1 MCSKRAHFCFLYFKA
16 NGMVVMKMMS
26 IESVSKTYGEKQL
39 FKDLSFTISEKDRV
53 GLIGVNGT
61 GKSSLLKITAG
72 LDLPDSGEIVKAK
85 DYRISYLS
93 QEPGLSCDLT
103 VLEQVFEGD
112 APILKQLREYEQA
125 LHDLNNNPEAV
136 SVQQH
141 LFELQKRMDAENA
154 WDASAN
160 AKAILTKLGI
170 EDFNKQVGELSGGQR
185 KRVALAQVLIQAPDL
200 LILDEPTNHLDYDS
214 VKWLEDYLSRYQGA
228 LLLVTHDR
236 YFLDRVT
243 NRIFELDKGSL
254 YSYKGNYADFLEA
267 KAGREENEAAT
278 IEKQRNLYRR
288 ELEWIR
294 RGAKARSTK
303 QKARIQR
310 FDKLDEQ
317 LSNVKNA
324 DKLDISLNGS
334 RLGKQVYELKSA
346 SKQYGNHII
355 LKNFDLLIK
364 PGDRIGI
371 IGRNG
376 TGKSTVLNILA
387 DKIPLDTGELSI
399 GQTVK
404 VAYYTQEN
412 EDMDENKR
420 MIEYVKETAEVIHTS
435 DGKVLSAAQMLE
447 RFLFPLNTHGTP
459 IRKLSGGE
467 KRRLYL
473 LKLLLTAP
481 NVLLLDEPT
490 NDLDT
495 QTLTVLEDY
504 LEDFPG
510 VVITVSHDRY
520 FLDKVAE
527 QLLVLKGSG
536 VNETYF
542 GSYTDYLEKQTS
554 KPVQKPEPIQEKQPQ
569 AEKQKKK
576 KMTYMEK
583 KEWEEID
590 ENIARVEERIEEIG
604 KEIVKTGSDF
614 EKAQSLMEE
623 ETNLNEKL
631 EHLIERWS
639 YLSELAE
646 NE

>member
-1 MCSKRAHFCFLYFKA
+1 
-16 NGMVVMKMMS
+16 MKMIS
-26 IESVSKTYGEKQL
+26 IESVSKSYGEKQL
-39 FKDLSFTISEKDRV
+39 FQDISITITEKDRV

-61 GKSSLLKITAG
+61 GKSSLLKIVAG
-72 LDLPDSGEIVKAK
+72 IDIPDSGEMVKAK
-85 DYRISYLS
+85 DYTISYLS
-93 QEPGLSCDLT
+93 QQPELNPELT

-125 LHDLNNNPEAV
+125 LYLLNQNPNDE
-136 SVQQH
+136 SIQER
-141 LFELQKRMDAENA
+141 LFDTQKKMDAENA
-154 WDASAN
+154 WDANAN

-170 EDFNKQVGELSGGQR
+170 TEFTKKVGELSGGQK
-185 KRVALAQVLIQAPDL
+185 KRVALAQVLIQSPDL

-243 NRIFELDKGSL
+243 NRIFELDGGRL
-254 YSYKGNYADFLEA
+254 FSYKGNYVAFLEA
-267 KAGREENEAAT
+267 KALREESEAAT
-278 IEKQRNLYRR
+278 LDKQQNLFRR

-310 FDKLDEQ
+310 FDKLDDQ
-317 LSNVKNA
+317 LSSVRSS
-324 DKLDISLNGS
+324 DKLDLSLNGS
-334 RLGKQVYELKSA
+334 RLGKQVFELELA
-346 SKQYGNHII
+346 SKRYENTQI
-355 LKNFDLLIK
+355 LNQFNLLIK

-376 TGKSTVLNILA
+376 TGKSTLLNILA
-387 DKIPLDTGELSI
+387 GRIPLDSGELI
-399 GQTVK
+399 VGQTVK
-404 VAYYTQEN
+404 TAYYTQEN

-420 MIEYVKETAEVIHTS
+420 MIEYVKETAEVIQTS
-435 DGKVLSAAQMLE
+435 DGKIVSAAQLLE
-447 RFLFPLNTHGTP
+447 RFLFPLNTHGSL
-459 IRKLSGGE
+459 IRKISGGE

-520 FLDKVAE
+520 FLDKVVD
-527 QLLVLKGSG
+527 QLIELKGNG
-536 VNETYF
+536 ETKAYY
-542 GSYTDYLEKQTS
+542 GSYTEYLDKQTAKGS
-554 KPVQKPEPIQEKQPQ
+554 EKAVGNQEKLP
-569 AEKQKKK
+569 EMERTKKK

-583 KEWEEID
+583 KEWAEID
-590 ENIARVEERIEEIG
+590 QTISQVEERMGAVALEMA
-604 KEIVKTGSDF
+604 KTGSDF
-614 EKAQSLMEE
+614 EKAQKLMDEE
-623 ETNLNEKL
+623 ASLNEKL
-631 EHLIERWS
+631 EQLIERWS